1 MTSRS
6 LGILQLVSPALPVG
20 AFSYSEGLEW
30 LVQNRQI
37 INKSSL
43 YDWLSAELLRGQI
56 RLEAAS
62 QTYIRTAFEDC
73 QTYKDQK
80 SFSIIQEWDSWVLA
94 LRDSVELRKQ
104 YKQMGKS
111 LIDLLEKLGFSLP
124 SDLKDLSWPLAW
136 GWAGIAW
143 DLSEIE
149 VTQGY
154 LYSWVANQLSAAVRL
169 IPIGPTDAQHLQ
181 FSLLPL
187 IESQAKDLLTQDPH
201 NLWTGGLGATMAQGS
216 HPELYSKLFRT

>member
-1 MTSRS
+1 MTSLS

-30 LVQNRQI
+30 LVQNRRI
-37 INKSSL
+37 LNKSSL
-43 YDWLSAELLRGQI
+43 YDWLSSELIRGQI

-62 QTYIRTAFEDC
+62 QTYIRTAFENC
-73 QTYKDQK
+73 QTVKDQN
-80 SFSIIQEWDSWVLA
+80 SFSMIKEWDSWILA
-94 LRDSVELRKQ
+94 LRDSAELRKQ

-111 LIDLLEKLGFSLP
+111 LIDLLDNLGYPLP
-124 SDLKDLSWPLAW
+124 CETKDLSWPLAW
-136 GWAGIAW
+136 GWAGTAW
-143 DLSEIE
+143 NLSEIE

-169 IPIGPTDAQHLQ
+169 IPIGPTEAQYLQ

-187 IESQAKDLLTQDPH
+187 IESQAKDLLTKDPH
-201 NLWTGGLGATMAQGS
+201 NLWTGDLGATMAQLS

>member
-1 MTSRS
+1 MTS

-30 LVQNRQI
+30 LIQNKKI
-37 INKSSL
+37 VNKSSL
-43 YDWLSAELLRGQI
+43 YDWLIAELLRGQI

-62 QTYIRTAFEDC
+62 QTYIRKALENC
-73 QTYKDQK
+73 KILKDQK
-80 SFSIIQEWDSWVLA
+80 SLSIVQEWDSWVLA
-94 LRDSVELRKQ
+94 LRDSAELRKQ

-111 LIDLLEKLGFSLP
+111 LVDLLNNLGFPLP
-124 SDLKDLSWPLAW
+124 GDIKELSWPLAW
-136 GWAGIAW
+136 VWAGMSW
-143 DLSEIE
+143 NLSEIE

-169 IPIGPTDAQHLQ
+169 IPIGPTDAQSLQ

-187 IESQAKDLLTQDPH
+187 IESQARDLLTKDPR
-201 NLWTGGLGATMAQGS
+201 NLWTGDIGATLAQIS
-216 HPELYSKLFRT
+216 HSELYSKLFRT